1 MRVSYTFDN
10 NRLLYDGKP
19 VVLVRLDD
27 NNNVTFEY
35 LNEDDKG
42 VGIVTYLLYCLRYY
56 LHDKGIDS
64 FTYDNKVYK
73 TEDYIYYDRRLD
85 IDING
90 TNYMYYGTLHTMVHS
105 SEIQVQINRVRRLNE
120 EIKSSK

>member
-1 MRVSYTFDN
+1 MYN
-10 NRLLYDGKP
+10 
-19 VVLVRLDD
+19 
-27 NNNVTFEY
+27 
-35 LNEDDKG
+35 
-42 VGIVTYLLYCLRYY
+42 
-56 LHDKGIDS
+56 
-64 FTYDNKVYK
+64 

-120 EIKSSK
+120 EIKSNK